1 MFSNAKI
8 GDKVFDY
15 LLQQW
20 GTVVMIRLD
29 INWYPLLVEFDKRGV
44 IGYTFDGKR
53 DIKDKVQALFWDEV
67 ESIIPPK
74 KPLPK
79 LEVDTPVL
87 VWDSE
92 NDDKQKRYFSHFDS
106 DGNINCFACGA
117 TNWSR
122 NGDTTAWANW
132 ELAE

>member
-8 GDKVFDY
+8 GDMVFDY
-15 LLQQW
+15 TLQKW
-20 GTVVMIRLD
+20 GQ
-29 INWYPLLVEFDKRGV
+29 INA
-44 IGYTFDGKR
+44 IGYDQAWPINVSFDEYGTKNYIIDGR
-53 DIKDKVQALFWDEV
+53 DSLDAVVPVLFWDEV
-67 ESIIPPK
+67 KPITPPS

-92 NDDKQKRYFSHFDS
+92 NNDKQKRYFSHFDLN
-106 DGNINCFACGA
+106 GNINCFACGA

-122 NGDTTAWANW
+122 NGDTIAWANW

>member
-1 MFSNAKI
+1 MFNNAKI

-53 DIKDKVQALFWDEV
+53 DIKDKVQALFWNEV
-67 ESIIPPK
+67 KPITPPD

-79 LEVDTPVL
+79 IEVDTPVL
-87 VWDSE
+87 VWR
-92 NDDKQKRYFSHFDS
+92 DDELYKYKRYFSHFDS
-106 DGNINCFACGA
+106 EGNMYCFISGATKWSSNGNIAL
-117 TNWSR
+117 W
-122 NGDTTAWANW
+122 DNW

>member
-1 MFSNAKI
+1 MFSKAKE

-15 LLQQW
+15 TLQKW
-20 GTVVMIRLD
+20 GTVL
-29 INWYPLLVEFDKRGV
+29 
-44 IGYTFDGKR
+44 
-53 DIKDKVQALFWDEV
+53 IKYDKVLVVNFSIDEARQYYIKGTIYKNDNFPILFWDEV
-67 ESIIPPK
+67 EPIKSPS

-92 NDDKQKRYFSHFDS
+92 NDDKQKRYFSHFDLN
-106 DGNINCFACGA
+106 GNINCFACGA

-122 NGDTTAWANW
+122 NGDTTSWANW
-132 ELAE
+132 ELAK